1 MISNRKRIYWILA
14 LLLMVYNLFGN
25 NNTSQNVPATSSS
38 ATQNIPTTISIHA
51 VNSSLPTVL
60 SILADESGYNIVTGP
75 SVNEM
80 EKITIHLED
89 APINEAIDMVVRAAG
104 LSYEIVGNSILVAE
118 KEKLDSDVGVV
129 PNVIPLKY
137 ANAID
142 VKNMMS
148 NITNQITVDVSGNN
162 LVVSVSPKKLSEVK
176 SIIEQI
182 DKPAIQIMLEAKII
196 EVSLSNEDKKGIDWA
211 RLSSLTT
218 IIAESG
224 DPLELVTGGST
235 ASLIPGS
242 TFQSGADGSVVE
254 TLVPQTTGLVPSNMY
269 FQRIDGEGSPS
280 FSRQLT
286 AFDITLDFLMK
297 SNRAEVL
304 ANSQVV
310 TLNGHEA
317 NIKMIDII
325 PYITSAGGVGGQI
338 QVQREEVGIKLRIL
352 PTVNTD
358 GYITAEVT
366 PEISSIYEFISGI
379 YPRVKKRVS
388 TTTVRVLDDQSIIIA
403 GLIAATKNKVEH
415 KVPLLHRIPYI
426 GKKLFTHYE
435 ELIQKTDLVIQV
447 RPKIVYDN
455 YTGIEKNE
463 YHIQTEKDL
472 MNKD

>member
-1 MISNRKRIYWILA
+1 MRINIYKISRTIIFIL
-14 LLLMVYNLFGN
+14 VGFNLYAQSNTNQTVSTSN
-25 NNTSQNVPATSSS
+25 NNAS
-38 ATQNIPTTISIHA
+38 QNIPTITIHA
-51 VNSSLPTVL
+51 KESSLPSVL

-75 SVNEM
+75 NVNAT

-89 APINEAIDMVVRAAG
+89 APITEAIDMVVRAAG
-104 LSYEIVGNSILVAE
+104 LSYELVGNSILVAE
-118 KEKLDSDVGVV
+118 RDRLNSDVGVV
-129 PNVIPLKY
+129 PHVIPLKY
-137 ANAID
+137 ANALD
-142 VKNMMS
+142 VRDMMV

-162 LVVSVSPKKLSEVK
+162 LLVSVSPKKLSEVK
-176 SIIEQI
+176 AIIEEI

-211 RLSSLTT
+211 KLSSLTT

-224 DPLELVTGGST
+224 DPLELATGGTT

-254 TLVPQTTGLVPSNMY
+254 TLVPQTSGTLPTNMY
-269 FQRIDGEGSPS
+269 FQRIDGQGSPS

-297 SNRAEVL
+297 NNRAEVL

-317 NIKMIDII
+317 TIKMIDII

-366 PEISSIYEFISGI
+366 PEISSIYEFIAGV
-379 YPRVKKRVS
+379 YPRVKKRIS
-388 TTTVRVLDDQSIIIA
+388 TTTVRVLDDQSILIA

-415 KVPLLHRIPYI
+415 KVPLLHRIPFI
-426 GKKLFTHYE
+426 GKRLFVHYE
-435 ELIQKTDLVIQV
+435 ELVQKTDLVIQV

-455 YTGIEKNE
+455 YTGIEKNK
-463 YHIQTEKDL
+463 YHIETEKNL